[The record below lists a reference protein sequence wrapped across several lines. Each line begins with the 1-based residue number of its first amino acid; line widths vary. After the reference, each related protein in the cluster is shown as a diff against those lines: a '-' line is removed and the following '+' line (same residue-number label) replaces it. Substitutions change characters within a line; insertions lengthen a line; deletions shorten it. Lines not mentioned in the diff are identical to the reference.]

1 MLLELAALFIEWEDV
16 KKDGSSSPRWTDGQ
30 ELNFIRGKIIR
41 KKEEV
46 EQFAKENKKK
56 ISLQE
61 VPWEMPYGYMVK
73 ADEIKENALISLEK
87 YVSDENYKYILRH
100 AYRLNNDEQ
109 YETGILCVFNK
120 MKTFVQDIE
129 HERLVKLKAHESA
142 ERFLKEIRECREKL
156 DEMLGW
162 DE

>member
-1 MLLELAALFIEWEDV
+1 M
-16 KKDGSSSPRWTDGQ
+16 
-30 ELNFIRGKIIR
+30 
-41 KKEEV
+41 
-46 EQFAKENKKK
+46 
-56 ISLQE
+56 
-61 VPWEMPYGYMVK
+61 
-73 ADEIKENALISLEK
+73 EK